1 MRLTIERLRTLVLL
15 AGGLLVAGLVVF
27 LVRGHWKNRFNLRDI
42 PKRLGAD
49 IERQQNDVVYT
60 QSSHGHMIFKLKA
73 SKVVQLKKDGR
84 ALLNDVEIEL
94 YGKDGETT
102 DRIRGKQF
110 DWDTSAKKATAAG
123 PVEILIMRPM
133 ATPAVAAGVR
143 GGKPAKP
150 KTPPAPLS
158 NQARAAAESVAK
170 GQIDVKTS
178 GLTFDSESGAAT
190 TAARVEFSTAQG
202 SGSSEGATFDSG
214 NGTLV
219 LDHAVELNVR
229 RGNENVLIHAQ
240 HAEFDRDQR
249 ICTMSGADAQYRGGE
264 AKAGQAQV
272 LFREDGSTVRLDAH
286 DGFALTTATGAR
298 IGSPVGSLDFNEQ
311 NQPQQGRL
319 QGGVTLASSG
329 GGREASGSAPEA
341 VLNFSS
347 RGELRHAHLE
357 RGVMLHSAQDGSGGV
372 RVTRDWRSPVA
383 DVEFRTTAQGQTQIA
398 QVHGTDGVVITGLTQ
413 RAGAP
418 PAPSRMA
425 ADDVTGVFGAG
436 QQLAELIG
444 VGHAN
449 LEQTAAAAGG
459 SPAQQTTAGDRID
472 ARFAEAGEGRQA
484 GSQQIQSAV
493 IDGNVVMTDQEP
505 AKPGEAAPAP
515 IRATAGHAVYE
526 GAGQWL
532 HLTVSPWIEE
542 GGLELTA
549 DKVDVSQAG
558 GAAFAHGN
566 VKATWMDSGKG
577 GAGQAGGQGAM
588 GLGGDGPAHVIAAE
602 AEMHGATDEATF
614 RGKARLWQGANSVSA
629 PVIVLNRKRQTLAA
643 HGNGAAQ
650 PVNLVLL
657 TVGGP
662 GGKQAN
668 PRRQAGQQVVTVRAG
683 NFKYSAA
690 ERRAVLEADGSG
702 NVVAES
708 ESATVNARE
717 AQLTLLPPGNHAGTD
732 GRAGQVDRMTARGHV
747 VIVSSDRRGTGETL
761 VYTSDTGKYVLTGTA
776 DAPPSLTDPVHGT
789 VTGNA
794 LIFNTRDDSV
804 SIEGRGQ
811 KTSTETV
818 APK

>member
-27 LVRGHWKNRFNLRDI
+27 LVHGHWRNRFSLRDI
-42 PKRLGAD
+42 PKRLGAN
-49 IERQQNDVVYT
+49 IERQQNGVVYT
-60 QSSHGHMIFKLKA
+60 QSSHGHMVFKLTA

-94 YGKDGETT
+94 YGKDGETV
-102 DRIRGKQF
+102 DRIRGQQF
-110 DWDTSAKKATAAG
+110 EWDTSAKKATAAG

-133 ATPAVAAGVR
+133 ATPAVAEGVR
-143 GGKPAKP
+143 GAKPAKP
-150 KTPPAPLS
+150 KAAPAPLS
-158 NQARAAAESVAK
+158 NPARAAAQSVAE

-178 GLTFDSESGAAT
+178 GLIFDSESGAAA

-219 LDHAVELNVR
+219 LDRAVELNVR
-229 RGNENVLIHAQ
+229 RGDKNVLIHAQ

-272 LFREDGSTVRLDAH
+272 LFREDGSAVRLDAH

-298 IGSPVGSLDFNEQ
+298 IASPMGSLDFNEQ

-341 VLNFSS
+341 VLSFSS

-357 RGVMLHSAQDGSGGV
+357 RGVILDSAEDGSGGV

-398 QVHGTDGVVITGLTQ
+398 QVHGTGGVIITGLTQ

-418 PAPSRMA
+418 AAPSRMA
-425 ADDVTGVFGAG
+425 ADDVTGVFGPG

-444 VGHAN
+444 VGQAS
-449 LEQTAAAAGG
+449 LEQTAAASG
-459 SPAQQTTAGDRID
+459 AQQTTSGDRID
-472 ARFAEAGEGRQA
+472 ARFAPAGEGRQQ
-484 GSQQIQSAV
+484 GSQQIQSAL

-505 AKPGEAAPAP
+505 AKPGEAAPALT
-515 IRATAGHAVYE
+515 RATAGHAVFD

-532 HLTVSPWIEE
+532 HLTASPWIES

-549 DKVDVSQAG
+549 DKVDVSQASG
-558 GAAFAHGN
+558 DAFAHGN
-566 VKATWMDSGKG
+566 VKATWMDSGKP
-577 GAGQAGGQGAM
+577 GAGQGGM

-602 AEMHGATDEATF
+602 AEMHRAADEATF

-629 PVIVLNRKRQTLAA
+629 PVIVLNRTRQTLTA
-643 HGNGAAQ
+643 HGSGAAQ

-657 TVGGP
+657 TAGGP
-662 GGKQAN
+662 GDKQASS
-668 PRRQAGQQVVTVRAG
+668 RRQAGSQVVSVRAG

-690 ERRAVLEADGSG
+690 ERRAVVEADGSG
-702 NVVAES
+702 NVVAQS
-708 ESATVNARE
+708 QSATVTARE
-717 AQLTLLPPGNHAGTD
+717 AQLTLLPPGNHAGSD
-732 GRAGQVDRMTARGHV
+732 GHAGQVDRMTARGHV
-747 VIVSSDRRGTGETL
+747 VIVSNDRHGTGEML

-776 DAPPSLTDPVHGT
+776 DTPPRLTDPVHGT

-811 KTSTETV
+811 KTSTETM